1 MHPPYAPIVDAPLE
15 RRMNGGAAL
24 DGRDVCYRTKA
35 RRAMGLRGPPE
46 ILLPD
51 AMRAPDVSP
60 LSAEP
65 KLERR
70 EPDRERPILDP
81 RNGDAEDD
89 VSSPKQKSLL
99 AIAGSLLAEISLTK
113 LLFAWIASIL
123 LPAAILGLAP
133 LIVTA
138 WVGGVFSRVLEL
150 YGYGA
155 ALVLLAIVAAGWF
168 GWRPLF
174 RVAEA
179 NFWALNALGVQP
191 GYALCREAIRHLAER
206 VFPTRSGAEL
216 ARVRARSCAG
226 AGILLAVIAALVASV
241 AWPTTRWIGST
252 ADLAVPHLL
261 ILPTLANAI
270 VIMSAYLAAA
280 SLVWGFAD
288 ASMDQ
293 PLDLQGFDAA
303 PSDGRVWRVA
313 HLSDIHIVG
322 ERYGFRI
329 ESGRGGP
336 RGNER
341 VRRVIARLEAEHA
354 ARPLDLILITGDMT
368 DAGRSGEWAEFF
380 DILAGHPDLGGRTL
394 ILPGNHD
401 VNVVDR
407 ANPAR
412 LDLPF
417 SPAKTLRKMR
427 ALSAI
432 AAFGADRLRVMSL
445 GAAEPGL
452 TLAAT
457 LAPQRQAIEAFA
469 DQGGLRLS
477 NRLARLWDEV
487 FPLILPPA
495 EDDGLGVAI
504 LNSNAD
510 TNFSFTNAL
519 GMIPVDQAR
528 KLMAAFDHY
537 PQARWIV
544 GLHHHL
550 IEYPMPVAAFS
561 ERIGTALING
571 SWFQRVLKPYAERI
585 VIMHGHRHVDWIGA
599 CGKLKIVSAPSPV
612 MARQSAPTHFYV
624 HALGPVPDG
633 RLGLMIPERID
644 IAAAEED
651 G

>member
-1 MHPPYAPIVDAPLE
+1 MLPPYGVIVEVLLE
-15 RRMNGGAAL
+15 RHMNGLSAEL
-24 DGRDVCYRTKA
+24 LSPRCYRTEA
-35 RRAMGLRGPPE
+35 RRVMGLQRSE
-46 ILLPD
+46 ILLSN
-51 AMRAPDVSP
+51 AMQAPDVSP
-60 LSAEP
+60 SSAQSNV
-65 KLERR
+65 ERR
-70 EPDRERPILDP
+70 APDHERLILDP
-81 RNGDAEDD
+81 RDGDAEDD

-113 LLFAWIASIL
+113 LLLAWIVSIV
-123 LPAAILGLAP
+123 LPAGVLGLAP

-138 WVGGVFSRVLEL
+138 WVGGVFSRILEL

-155 ALVLLAIVAAGWF
+155 AFVLLAIVAVGWF

-206 VFPTRSGAEL
+206 TFTARSGAEL
-216 ARVRARSCAG
+216 ARMRAMSCAA
-226 AGILLAVIAALVASV
+226 AGIFLALVAGLV
-241 AWPTTRWIGST
+241 AAFVWPHTRWIGST
-252 ADLAVPHLL
+252 ADLAVPHHL
-261 ILPTLANAI
+261 IAPTLSNAI

-288 ASMDQ
+288 AAMDQ
-293 PLDLQGFDAA
+293 PLDLEAFDPPPLDA
-303 PSDGRVWRVA
+303 RVWRVV

-341 VRRVIARLEAEHA
+341 VRRVMALLEVEHA
-354 ARPLDLILITGDMT
+354 AEPLDLILITGDMT

-380 DILAGHPDLGGRTL
+380 DILAGHPELANRML
-394 ILPGNHD
+394 VLPGNHD

-432 AAFGADRLRVMSL
+432 AAFGADRLRVMKA
-445 GAAEPGL
+445 GATEPSL

-457 LAPQRQAIEAFA
+457 LAPQRDAIAAFA

-477 NRLARLWDEV
+477 NQLARLWDEL
-487 FPLILPPA
+487 FPLILPPS

-519 GMIPVDQAR
+519 GMVPVGQAR
-528 KLMAAFDHY
+528 KLMAALDHY
-537 PQARWIV
+537 PRARWIV
-544 GLHHHL
+544 ALHHHL
-550 IEYPMPVAAFS
+550 IEYPMPVAKFS
-561 ERIGTALING
+561 ERIGTALVNG
-571 SWFQRVLKPYAERI
+571 SWFQRILKPYANR
-585 VIMHGHRHVDWIGA
+585 VVVMHGHRHVDWIGA
-599 CGKLKIVSAPSPV
+599 CGELRVVSAPSPV
-612 MARQSAPTHFYV
+612 MAPDSKATHFYV
-624 HALGPVPDG
+624 HALGRGPNGSLALLAPK
-633 RLGLMIPERID
+633 RID
-644 IAAAEED
+644 LAPGE
-651 G
+651 

>member
-1 MHPPYAPIVDAPLE
+1 
-15 RRMNGGAAL
+15 
-24 DGRDVCYRTKA
+24 
-35 RRAMGLRGPPE
+35 
-46 ILLPD
+46 
-51 AMRAPDVSP
+51 MRAPDVSP
-60 LSAEP
+60 SSADSE
-65 KLERR
+65 LARR
-70 EPDRERPILDP
+70 EPDSGRPILDP
-81 RNGDAEDD
+81 RDGDAEDD
-89 VSSPKQKSLL
+89 ASSPKQKSLL

-113 LLFAWIASIL
+113 LLLAWIVSIV

-138 WVGGVFSRVLEL
+138 WVGGVFSRVVEL
-150 YGYGA
+150 YGIGA
-155 ALVLLAIVAAGWF
+155 ALLLLAIVAAGWF
-168 GWRPLF
+168 GWRTLF
-174 RVAEA
+174 RIAEA

-206 VFPTRSGAEL
+206 TFRARSGAEL
-216 ARVRARSCAG
+216 ARTRAMSCAG
-226 AGILLAVIAALVASV
+226 AGILLAAVAALVAAI
-241 AWPTTRWIGST
+241 AWPATRWIGS
-252 ADLAVPHLL
+252 ASDLIVPHLL
-261 ILPTLANAI
+261 IVPTLANAI
-270 VIMSAYLAAA
+270 VIMSGYLAAA

-293 PLDLQGFDAA
+293 PLDLEAFDAA
-303 PSDGRVWRVA
+303 PPGGRVWRVA

-341 VRRVIARLEAEHA
+341 VRRVMACLEAEHA
-354 ARPLDLILITGDMT
+354 ATPLDLILITGDMT
-368 DAGRSGEWAEFF
+368 DAGRSSEWAEFF
-380 DILAGHPDLGGRTL
+380 DILAGHPDLVGRML

-427 ALSAI
+427 SLSAM
-432 AAFGADRLRVMSL
+432 AAFGADRLRVMAA

-452 TLAAT
+452 TLAAA
-457 LAPQRQAIEAFA
+457 LAPQRQAIEDFA

-477 NRLARLWDEV
+477 NRLARFWDEL

-495 EDDGLGVAI
+495 QDDGLGVAL

-519 GMIPVDQAR
+519 GLISVGQA
-528 KLMAAFDHY
+528 KQLTAAFDAY
-537 PQARWIV
+537 PNALWIV

-561 ERIGTALING
+561 ERIGTALVNG
-571 SWFQRVLKPYAERI
+571 SWFQRILKPYANR
-585 VIMHGHRHVDWIGA
+585 VVVMHGHRHVDWIGA
-599 CGKLKIVSAPSPV
+599 CGELKIVSAPSPV
-612 MARQSAPTHFYV
+612 MAPETKPTHFYV
-624 HALGPVPDG
+624 HSIGLRPDRGLALMAPT
-633 RLGLMIPERID
+633 RID
-644 IAAAEED
+644 LAVAAED
-651 G
+651 TAGA

>member
-1 MHPPYAPIVDAPLE
+1 MRE
-15 RRMNGGAAL
+15 
-24 DGRDVCYRTKA
+24 
-35 RRAMGLRGPPE
+35 PE
-46 ILLPD
+46 
-51 AMRAPDVSP
+51 VYSS
-60 LSAEP
+60 SAEP
-65 KLERR
+65 KLELR
-70 EPDRERPILDP
+70 EPDRKGPILDP

-113 LLFAWIASIL
+113 LLLAWIASIV

-150 YGYGA
+150 YEFGA
-155 ALVLLAIVAAGWF
+155 ALLLLAIVAAGWF

-174 RVAEA
+174 SVAEA

-206 VFPTRSGAEL
+206 SLKPRGGTEL
-216 ARVRARSCAG
+216 ARTRASSCAG
-226 AGILLAVIAALVASV
+226 AGILLALVAALVAAFV
-241 AWPTTRWIGST
+241 WPHTRWIGST
-252 ADLAVPHLL
+252 ADLAVPHHL
-261 ILPTLANAI
+261 IVPTLANAI

-293 PLDLQGFDAA
+293 PLDLEAFDAA
-303 PSDGRVWRVA
+303 PSGARVWRVA

-322 ERYGFRI
+322 ERYGFRV

-341 VRRVIARLEAEHA
+341 VRRVLARLEAEHA

-380 DILAGHPDLGGRTL
+380 DILAGHPDLANRML

-407 ANPAR
+407 ATPAR

-427 ALSAI
+427 ALSAM
-432 AAFGADRLRVMSL
+432 AAFGADRLRVMNA
-445 GAAEPGL
+445 GAVEPGL

-457 LAPQRQAIEAFA
+457 LAPQRHAIETFA

-477 NRLARLWDEV
+477 NQLARIWDDL
-487 FPLILPPA
+487 FPLILSPT
-495 EDDGLGVAI
+495 EKDGLGVAI

-519 GMIPVDQAR
+519 GLVPVGQAR
-528 KLMAAFDHY
+528 KLMAAFDAY
-537 PQARWIV
+537 RQARWIV

-550 IEYPMPVAAFS
+550 IEYPMPVAKFS

-571 SWFQRVLKPYAERI
+571 SWFQRMLKPYSERI
-585 VIMHGHRHVDWIGA
+585 VVMHGHRHVDWIGA
-599 CGKLKIVSAPSPV
+599 CGGLKVISAPSPV
-612 MARQSAPTHFYV
+612 MAPDSKATHFYV
-624 HALGPVPDG
+624 HAFGPGPNG
-633 RLGLMIPERID
+633 RLVLMAPSRID
-644 IAAAEED
+644 LAPAE
-651 G
+651 